1 MPDLA
6 WWLENFKESA
16 FRLERR
22 PSYNMPEE
30 AEMLAA
36 FKRGERVQLPEDHPW
51 PPLVKRQCSTGKI
64 MQRARV
70 VSKPPTEYERFELSL
85 YPHSVEAGEQI
96 HVYERGSI
104 PEIFLYELDFWLF
117 DNHTVYILN
126 YDAEGHFLGTEQ
138 AYDVVTYRRIRDLAL
153 ERSIPLADFTAR
165 ATRT

>member
-16 FRLERR
+16 FRLEKR

-30 AEMLAA
+30 TEMLAA
-36 FKRGERVQLPEDHPW
+36 FMRGQKVWLPEGHPW
-51 PPLVKRQCSTGKI
+51 PPLVKRHCSTGKT

-70 VSKPPTEYERFELSL
+70 VDRPLTDYQRFELSL

-104 PEIFLYELDFWLF
+104 PEILLYEVDFWLF
-117 DNHTVYILN
+117 DNSTVYILN
-126 YDAEGHFLGTEQ
+126 YDAEGHFLGTEP
-138 AYDVVTYRRIRDLAL
+138 AYNMLLYRRIRDLAL

>member
-1 MPDLA
+1 MPDLG

-16 FRLERR
+16 FRLERC

-36 FKRGERVQLPEDHPW
+36 FKRGEKVQLPENHPW
-51 PPLVKRQCSTGKI
+51 PPLVKRQCSAGKV

-70 VSKPPTEYERFELSL
+70 VSRPPTEYERFELSL
-85 YPHSVEAGEQI
+85 YPHSIEASEQI
-96 HVYERGSI
+96 CVYERGSI
-104 PEIFLYELDFWLF
+104 PEIFRYEVDFWLF

-126 YDAEGHFLGTEQ
+126 YDAEGHFLGTEP
-138 AYDVVTYRRIRDLAL
+138 AYDMVTYRRIRDLAL

-165 ATRT
+165 AAGT

>member
-36 FKRGERVQLPEDHPW
+36 FNRGERVQLPEDHPW

>member
-165 ATRT
+165 AART

>member
-1 MPDLA
+1 MPDLE

-22 PSYNMPEE
+22 PSYDMPEE

-36 FKRGERVQLPEDHPW
+36 FKRGENVRLPEDHPW
-51 PPLVKRQCSTGKI
+51 PPLVKRQCLAGRI

-70 VSKPPTEYERFELSL
+70 VSRPPTEYERFELSL
-85 YPHSVEAGEQI
+85 YPRSIEAGEQI
-96 HVYERGSI
+96 YVYERYSI
-104 PEIFLYELDFWLF
+104 PEIVLYELDFWLF

-153 ERSIPLADFTAR
+153 ERSIPLAEFTAR
-165 ATRT
+165 AART

>member
-1 MPDLA
+1 MPDLG

-16 FRLERR
+16 FRLERC

-36 FKRGERVQLPEDHPW
+36 FKRGEKVQLPENHPW
-51 PPLVKRQCSTGKI
+51 PPLVKRQCSAGKV

-70 VSKPPTEYERFELSL
+70 VSRPPTEYERFELSL
-85 YPHSVEAGEQI
+85 YPHSIEAGEQI
-96 HVYERGSI
+96 CVYERGSI
-104 PEIFLYELDFWLF
+104 PEIFRYEVDFWLF

-126 YDAEGHFLGTEQ
+126 YDAEGHFLGTEP
-138 AYDVVTYRRIRDLAL
+138 AYDMVTYRRIRDLAL

>member
-36 FKRGERVQLPEDHPW
+36 FKRGERVHLPEDHPW

-70 VSKPPTEYERFELSL
+70 VSNPPTEYECFELSL
-85 YPHSVEAGEQI
+85 YPHSIEAGEQI
-96 HVYERGSI
+96 YVYGRASI
-104 PEIFLYELDFWLF
+104 PEIFLYE
-117 DNHTVYILN
+117 V
-126 YDAEGHFLGTEQ
+126 
-138 AYDVVTYRRIRDLAL
+138 
-153 ERSIPLADFTAR
+153 
-165 ATRT
+165 

>member
-1 MPDLA
+1 MPDLG

-16 FRLERR
+16 FRLERC

-36 FKRGERVQLPEDHPW
+36 FKRGEKVQLPENHPW
-51 PPLVKRQCSTGKI
+51 PPLVKRQCSAGKV

-70 VSKPPTEYERFELSL
+70 VSRPPTEYERFELSL
-85 YPHSVEAGEQI
+85 YPHSIEAGEQI
-96 HVYERGSI
+96 CVYERGSI
-104 PEIFLYELDFWLF
+104 PEIFRYEMDFWLF

-126 YDAEGHFLGTEQ
+126 YDAEGHFLGTEP
-138 AYDVVTYRRIRDLAL
+138 AYDMVTYRRIRDLAL

-165 ATRT
+165 AAGT

>member
-1 MPDLA
+1 MPDLG

-16 FRLERR
+16 FRLERC

-36 FKRGERVQLPEDHPW
+36 FKRGEKVQLPENHPW
-51 PPLVKRQCSTGKI
+51 PPLVKRQCSAGKV

-70 VSKPPTEYERFELSL
+70 VSRPPTEYERFELSL
-85 YPHSVEAGEQI
+85 YPHSIEAGEQI
-96 HVYERGSI
+96 CVYERGSI
-104 PEIFLYELDFWLF
+104 PEIFRYEVDFWLF

-126 YDAEGHFLGTEQ
+126 YDAEGHFLGFEP
-138 AYDVVTYRRIRDLAL
+138 AYDMVTYRRIRDLAL

-165 ATRT
+165 AAGT

>member
-16 FRLERR
+16 FRLEKR

-30 AEMLAA
+30 TEMLAA
-36 FKRGERVQLPEDHPW
+36 FMRGQKVWLPEDHPW
-51 PPLVKRQCSTGKI
+51 PPLVKRHCSTGKT

-70 VSKPPTEYERFELSL
+70 VDRPLTDYQRFELSL

-104 PEIFLYELDFWLF
+104 PEILLYEVDFWLF
-117 DNHTVYILN
+117 DNSTVYILN
-126 YDAEGHFLGTEQ
+126 YDAEGHFLGTEP
-138 AYDVVTYRRIRDLAL
+138 AYNMLLYRRIRDLAL
-153 ERSIPLADFTAR
+153 ERSIPLAEFTAR
-165 ATRT
+165 AART

>member
-16 FRLERR
+16 FRLEKR

-30 AEMLAA
+30 TEMLAA
-36 FKRGERVQLPEDHPW
+36 FMRGQKVWLPEDHPW
-51 PPLVKRQCSTGKI
+51 PPLVKRHCSTGKT

-70 VSKPPTEYERFELSL
+70 VDRPLTDYQRFELSL

-104 PEIFLYELDFWLF
+104 PEILLYEVDFWLF
-117 DNHTVYILN
+117 DNSTVYILN
-126 YDAEGHFLGTEQ
+126 YDAEGHFLGTEP
-138 AYDVVTYRRIRDLAL
+138 AYNMLLYRRIRDLAL

>member
-1 MPDLA
+1 MPDLG

-16 FRLERR
+16 FRLERLR
-22 PSYNMPEE
+22 SYDMPEE

-36 FKRGERVQLPEDHPW
+36 FKRGEKVQLPEDHPW
-51 PPLVKRQCSTGKI
+51 PPLVKRQCSSGKV

-70 VSKPPTEYERFELSL
+70 VDRPLTEYQRFELSL
-85 YPHSVEAGEQI
+85 YPHSVAAGERI

-104 PEIFLYELDFWLF
+104 PEILLHEVDFWLF

-126 YDAEGHFLGTEQ
+126 YDAEGHFLGIEQ

-165 ATRT
+165 AART

>member
-1 MPDLA
+1 MPDLG

-16 FRLERR
+16 FRLERC

-36 FKRGERVQLPEDHPW
+36 FKRGEKVQLPEGHPW
-51 PPLVKRQCSTGKI
+51 PQLVKGHCSAGKV

-70 VSKPPTEYERFELSL
+70 VSRPPTEYERFELSL
-85 YPHSVEAGEQI
+85 YPHSIEAGEQI
-96 HVYERGSI
+96 CVYERGSI
-104 PEIFLYELDFWLF
+104 PEIFRYEVDFWLF

-126 YDAEGHFLGTEQ
+126 YDAEGHFLGTEP
-138 AYDVVTYRRIRDLAL
+138 AYDMVTYRRIRDLAL

-165 ATRT
+165 AAGT

>member
-1 MPDLA
+1 MPDLG

-16 FRLERR
+16 FRLERLR
-22 PSYNMPEE
+22 SYNMPEE

-36 FKRGERVQLPEDHPW
+36 FKRGEKVQLPEDHPW
-51 PPLVKRQCSTGKI
+51 PPLVKRQCSSGKI

-70 VSKPPTEYERFELSL
+70 VDQPPTEYQRFELSL
-85 YPHSVEAGEQI
+85 YPRSVEAGEQI

-104 PEIFLYELDFWLF
+104 PEIFLYEVDFWLF

-126 YDAEGHFLGTEQ
+126 YDTDGQFLGFEQ

>member
-22 PSYNMPEE
+22 PNYNMPEE

-64 MQRARV
+64 MQRARG

-126 YDAEGHFLGTEQ
+126 YDTEGHFLGTEQ

>member
-1 MPDLA
+1 MPDLG

-16 FRLERR
+16 FRLERC

-36 FKRGERVQLPEDHPW
+36 FKRGERVQLPENHPW
-51 PPLVKRQCSTGKI
+51 PPLVKRQCSAGKV

-70 VSKPPTEYERFELSL
+70 VSRPPTEYERFELSL
-85 YPHSVEAGEQI
+85 YPHSIEAGEQI
-96 HVYERGSI
+96 CVYERGSI
-104 PEIFLYELDFWLF
+104 PEIFRYEADFWLF

-126 YDAEGHFLGTEQ
+126 YDAEGHFLGTEP
-138 AYDVVTYRRIRDLAL
+138 AYDMVTYRRIRDLAL

-165 ATRT
+165 AAGT

>member
-1 MPDLA
+1 MPDLG

-16 FRLERR
+16 FRLERC

-36 FKRGERVQLPEDHPW
+36 FKRGEKVQLPENHPW
-51 PPLVKRQCSTGKI
+51 PPLVKRQCSAGKV

-70 VSKPPTEYERFELSL
+70 VSRPPTEYERFELSL
-85 YPHSVEAGEQI
+85 YPHSIEAGEQI
-96 HVYERGSI
+96 CVYERGSI
-104 PEIFLYELDFWLF
+104 PEIFRYEVDFWLF

-126 YDAEGHFLGTEQ
+126 YDAEGHFLGTEP

-153 ERSIPLADFTAR
+153 ERSIPLAEFTAR
-165 ATRT
+165 AART

>member
-1 MPDLA
+1 MPDLG

-16 FRLERR
+16 FRLERC
-22 PSYNMPEE
+22 PSYNLPEE

-36 FKRGERVQLPEDHPW
+36 FKRGEKVQLPENHPW
-51 PPLVKRQCSTGKI
+51 PPLVKRQCSAGKV

-70 VSKPPTEYERFELSL
+70 VSRPPTEYERFELSL
-85 YPHSVEAGEQI
+85 YPHSIEAGEQI
-96 HVYERGSI
+96 CVYERGSI
-104 PEIFLYELDFWLF
+104 PEIFRYEADFWLF

-126 YDAEGHFLGTEQ
+126 YDAEGHFLGTEP
-138 AYDVVTYRRIRDLAL
+138 AYDMVTYRRIRDLAL

>member
-16 FRLERR
+16 FRLEKR

-30 AEMLAA
+30 TEMLAA
-36 FKRGERVQLPEDHPW
+36 FMRGQKVWLPEDHPW
-51 PPLVKRQCSTGKI
+51 PPLVKRHCSTGKT

-70 VSKPPTEYERFELSL
+70 VDRPLTDYQRFELSL

-104 PEIFLYELDFWLF
+104 PEILLYEVDFWLF
-117 DNHTVYILN
+117 DNSTVYILN
-126 YDAEGHFLGTEQ
+126 YDAEGHFLGTEPT
-138 AYDVVTYRRIRDLAL
+138 YNMLLYRRIRDLAL

>member
-1 MPDLA
+1 MPDLG

-16 FRLERR
+16 FRLERC

-36 FKRGERVQLPEDHPW
+36 FKRGEKVQLPENHPW
-51 PPLVKRQCSTGKI
+51 PPLVKRQCSAGKV

-70 VSKPPTEYERFELSL
+70 VSRPPTEYERFELSL
-85 YPHSVEAGEQI
+85 YPHSIEAGEQI
-96 HVYERGSI
+96 CVYERGSI
-104 PEIFLYELDFWLF
+104 PEIFRYEADFWLF

-126 YDAEGHFLGTEQ
+126 YDAEGHFLGTEP
-138 AYDVVTYRRIRDLAL
+138 AYDMVTYRRIRDLAL

-165 ATRT
+165 AAGT

>member
-1 MPDLA
+1 
-6 WWLENFKESA
+6 
-16 FRLERR
+16 
-22 PSYNMPEE
+22 MPEE

-36 FKRGERVQLPEDHPW
+36 FKRGEKVQLPEDHPW
-51 PPLVKRQCSTGKI
+51 PPLVKRQCSSGKI

-70 VSKPPTEYERFELSL
+70 VDQPPTEYQRFELSL
-85 YPHSVEAGEQI
+85 YPRSVEAGEQI

-104 PEIFLYELDFWLF
+104 PEIFLYEVDFWLF

-126 YDAEGHFLGTEQ
+126 YDTDGQFLGFEQ
-138 AYDVVTYRRIRDLAL
+138 AFDVVTYRRIRDLAL

>member
-1 MPDLA
+1 MPYLA

-22 PSYNMPEE
+22 PRYNMPEE

-51 PPLVKRQCSTGKI
+51 PQLGKRQCSTGKI

-126 YDAEGHFLGTEQ
+126 YDMEGHFLGTEQ
-138 AYDVVTYRRIRDLAL
+138 AYDVVT
-153 ERSIPLADFTAR
+153 
-165 ATRT
+165 